1 MFGLAT
7 LGGLIEEDTGRIPG
21 SLWVFFASAVGTPII
36 CCIETASGMKEG
48 GRTGLTACVIGF
60 YFLLS
65 LFLSPLFAAVPNAA
79 TAPVLILVG
88 VMMMGES
95 AKVEWHDMSQ
105 ALPAFLTAILMPLT
119 YSITTGTYATVL
131 HRAASSRIVLNQL
144 IDEFWFLIFLLS
156 LNIGVPMKFIDIPF
170 LFKVC
175 FLD

>member
-7 LGGLIEEDTGRIPG
+7 LSGLMDEETGHIPG
-21 SLWVFFASAVGTPII
+21 NLWVFMASAAGTLVAGACGSTPII
-36 CCIETASGMKEG
+36 CCIETASGIKEG

-65 LFLSPLFAAVPNAA
+65 LFLSPLFEAVPNAA

-105 ALPAFLTAILMPLT
+105 ALSAFLTAILMPLT
-119 YSITTGTYATVL
+119 YSITTGTCL
-131 HRAASSRIVLNQL
+131 L
-144 IDEFWFLIFLLS
+144 FLE
-156 LNIGVPMKFIDIPF
+156 
-170 LFKVC
+170 
-175 FLD
+175 